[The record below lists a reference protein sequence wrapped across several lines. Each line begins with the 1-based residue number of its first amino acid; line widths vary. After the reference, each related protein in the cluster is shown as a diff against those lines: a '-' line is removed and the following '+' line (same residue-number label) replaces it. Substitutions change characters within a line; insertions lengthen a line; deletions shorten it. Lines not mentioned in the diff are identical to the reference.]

1 MTVLSTYLRKE
12 SELKRLQEELEVLK
26 NNEGLKEEMAFKERI
41 EALMSEY
48 DKTKRE
54 VINLLDPEH
63 FSTNTAGTEKADG
76 RKKRK
81 VKIYK
86 NPHTGEV
93 IETRGGNHK
102 GIRTWKEQYGD
113 DTVNSWVTDVVA

>member
-26 NNEGLKEEMAFKERI
+26 NNEGLKKEMAFKERI

-81 VKIYK
+81 MKIYK
-86 NPHTGEV
+86 NPYTGEV